1 MTVATATE
9 LTAKLTEAFPA
20 EVIEEKNGL
29 LYIPH
34 EIIRDR
40 LIKATT
46 NQFDWSID
54 QVLFRDDGVTRRGI
68 DRATGEA
75 RRPMSMIVIGTLT
88 IPGLGSRA
96 GIGAHPLDEGAGE
109 DAAYKSADSDAF
121 KRAAMAFGVGLH
133 QLYIETGE
141 ARRAQRP
148 NANRSRERDTI
159 RAVSRQTTP
168 NASTGTAPAAE
179 LSDAKFGSEVRKA
192 ITSRNGE
199 NLRQLVDEAGEHVGR
214 WIALVKAA
222 DSDGALEWVEKQIE
236 RRAIGNDLIN
246 HEIAKRKSQLAA

>member
-1 MTVATATE
+1 MTVARATE
-9 LTAKLTEAFPA
+9 ITSKLTEPFPA
-20 EVIEEKNGL
+20 DVIDEKNGL

-40 LIKATT
+40 LIRATD
-46 NQFDWSID
+46 NQFDWTID

-68 DRATGEA
+68 DRNTGEA
-75 RRPMSMIVIGTLT
+75 RRPLSMIIIGTLT

-141 ARRAQRP
+141 AKRSSRP
-148 NANRSRERDTI
+148 NTNRGRDT
-159 RAVSRQTTP
+159 VRQVARQATP
-168 NASTGTAPAAE
+168 NAATGGAPAAE
-179 LSDAKFGSEVRKA
+179 MTDTKFGSEVRKA
-192 ITSRNGE
+192 ITARNGE
-199 NLRQLVDEAGEHVGR
+199 TLRQLVDEAGEHVGR

-222 DSDGALEWVEKQIE
+222 DSDSALDWVEKQIE
-236 RRAIGNDLIN
+236 RRGVGNDLIN

>member
-1 MTVATATE
+1 MTVAQASEITS
-9 LTAKLTEAFPA
+9 KLTEPFPA

-34 EIIRDR
+34 EIIRQR
-40 LIKATT
+40 LIESTG

-68 DRATGEA
+68 DRNTGEA

-141 ARRAQRP
+141 AKRQQRP
-148 NANRSRERDTI
+148 NQNRNRDTF
-159 RAVSRQTTP
+159 RPASRQTTP
-168 NASTGTAPAAE
+168 NASTGGGGQAAE
-179 LSDAKFGSEVRKA
+179 MSDTKFGSEVRKA
-192 ITSRNGE
+192 ITARNGE
-199 NLRQLVDEAGEHVGR
+199 TLRQLVDEAGEHVGR

-222 DSDGALEWVEKQIE
+222 DSDQALEWVEKQIE
-236 RRAIGNDLIN
+236 RRNIGNDLLN
-246 HEIAKRKSQLAA
+246 HEITKRKSQLAA